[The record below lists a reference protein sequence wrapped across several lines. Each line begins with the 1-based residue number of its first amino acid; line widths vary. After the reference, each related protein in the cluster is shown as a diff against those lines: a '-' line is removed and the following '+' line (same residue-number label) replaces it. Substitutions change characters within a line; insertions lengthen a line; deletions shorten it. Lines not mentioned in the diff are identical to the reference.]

1 MQVTVET
8 ELQEGLTRYARAHL
22 PREACGLLGARASL
36 SEELRIYRF
45 IPMTNHA
52 ADCDEFLMD
61 PIEIARAE
69 ASFRSD
75 GGRLAGTFHSHP
87 GSPAAPSRAD
97 LETGWPELVHLIL
110 AIEENGQAGALT
122 AWEYSAQDLRQL
134 PLRQVTQL

>member
-8 ELQEGLTRYARAHL
+8 ELQERLTRYAQTHL
-22 PREACGLLGARASL
+22 PREACGLLGASEPD

-52 ADCDEFLMD
+52 AECDKFLMD

-87 GSPAAPSRAD
+87 GSPPAPSRAD
-97 LETGWPELVHLIL
+97 LESSWSELVHLIL

-122 AWEYSAQDLRQL
+122 AWEYSTQNLRQL
-134 PLRQVTQL
+134 PLRQVARF